1 MGGIAS
7 DACVLARQILR
18 MANQGGSRIEFLAE
32 VSRLLLDFSRCDA
45 LEIWLSD
52 HELHYIWKCAR
63 RPAAASQFV
72 VVPAA
77 VFRDQLPCQAR
88 GLAARLHRVCQVVL
102 ADRSPRGGDAYTAS
116 GSFWSADTAAL
127 ADEPA
132 AGVAEQAQAPQPAY
146 AYRSIAV
153 IRFVVDENCCGLLQ
167 LKHTCAHR
175 FARKR
180 VELYEAMAQTLG
192 LAVADR
198 RAQHARR
205 ERVKELTCLYGISR
219 IVEQDTLT
227 LDAQLR
233 QIVELLPP
241 AWQFPDIAG
250 ACIVVDSQT
259 FSTASYGPSAHAQ
272 REELSTGG
280 RSRGF
285 VEVVYRGEKPEF
297 AEGAFLRE
305 ERSLIQSVAQAI
317 EQLIERHEARQE
329 RERLFEQLRHA
340 DRLATIGQ
348 LAAGVGHELNEPLA
362 NVLGFAQLLRKSPE
376 LPESANVDLQKIID
390 AALHAREVIRKL
402 LLFSRQTPPRRT
414 AVDLNALVRDGLYFL
429 ESRCAKHDIRL
440 VRELAMDLPTI
451 VADPGQMQQVL
462 VNLIV
467 NAIQAMPGGGRL
479 TVRTGADAEHVAL
492 TVEDTGHGMSADVA
506 RHVFDPFFTTKDV
519 GEGTGLGLSV
529 VHGIVTSHGGTIRVE
544 SAPGCGARFYVRLPR
559 DGASRSPGATT
570 HE

>member
-1 MGGIAS
+1 MLS
-7 DACVLARQILR
+7 RQILR
-18 MANQGGSRIEFLAE
+18 MANQGGSRIEFLSE

-52 HELHYIWKCAR
+52 HELHYIWHCAR
-63 RPAAASQFV
+63 RPAAASQFQ
-72 VVPAA
+72 VVPAG
-77 VFRDQLPCQAR
+77 VFRDQLPPEAY
-88 GLAARLHRVCQVVL
+88 GVAARLHRVCQAVL
-102 ADRSPRGGDAYTAS
+102 ADRSPRGGDGYTAA
-116 GSFWSADTAAL
+116 GSFWSADTATL
-127 ADEPA
+127 ADEA
-132 AGVAEQAQAPQPAY
+132 AGGVADATRAAY
-146 AYRSIAV
+146 PYRSIAV

-205 ERVKELTCLYGISR
+205 ERVKELTCLYGIAR
-219 IVEQDTLT
+219 VVEQDGLP

-250 ACIVVDSQT
+250 ASIAVDAQT
-259 FSTASYGPSAHAQ
+259 YSTAQYGPSAHAQ
-272 REELSTGG
+272 REELSIGG
-280 RSRGF
+280 RVRGF
-285 VEVVYRGEKPEF
+285 VELVYRGEKPEF

-317 EQLIERHEARQE
+317 EQLVERHEARQE

-348 LAAGVGHELNEPLA
+348 LAAGVGHELNEPLG

-440 VRELAMDLPTI
+440 IRELAPDLPTI

-479 TVRTGADAEHVAL
+479 TVRTVADSDHVTL
-492 TVEDTGHGMSADVA
+492 TVEDTGHGMSAEVA

-529 VHGIVTSHGGTIRVE
+529 VHGIVTSHGGSIRVE

-559 DGASRSPGATT
+559 NGADGPPGTT
-570 HE
+570 AHE